1 MLPPL
6 RIVSAGLRRTTETLA
21 AELGR
26 DAAVSEEPSWSEAEW
41 RLAMAVAVAHG
52 VSPLLS
58 RLSAWRHA
66 PWRKFLDTQ
75 REHVR
80 VRHARIAA
88 LLSDI
93 DVQARAA
100 GIGLVALKGAALHA
114 QGEYAAGERPM
125 ADIDL
130 LVRERDQPAAKA
142 LLERLGYVE
151 SFAQWK
157 HRVFKPVAGEATP
170 GFGEHRDTPVN
181 IELHARIQERLPI
194 ATIDITHLVQPR
206 ACESGLNAYPSR
218 GALMSHLLLHAAGN
232 LCGRSLRLIHLHDI
246 ARLARRMDAQD
257 WDLLC
262 GAPAAAGWAWPPL
275 FLAARYYG
283 DVAPAGVMARLEA
296 ACPRLLRIVARR
308 QTLTDVSCS
317 ALWLQ
322 AFGGIEW
329 SRSAR
334 EALRYVEQR
343 IRPSAEARQERADM
357 IRTQVWLRGQSWVR
371 LAQRRRV
378 LAWLAQRRPRMDT
391 LYVVRAAFEQTPG

>member
-114 QGEYAAGERPM
+114 QGE
-125 ADIDL
+125 
-130 LVRERDQPAAKA
+130 
-142 LLERLGYVE
+142 
-151 SFAQWK
+151 
-157 HRVFKPVAGEATP
+157 
-170 GFGEHRDTPVN
+170 
-181 IELHARIQERLPI
+181 
-194 ATIDITHLVQPR
+194 
-206 ACESGLNAYPSR
+206 
-218 GALMSHLLLHAAGN
+218 
-232 LCGRSLRLIHLHDI
+232 
-246 ARLARRMDAQD
+246 
-257 WDLLC
+257 
-262 GAPAAAGWAWPPL
+262 
-275 FLAARYYG
+275 
-283 DVAPAGVMARLEA
+283 
-296 ACPRLLRIVARR
+296 
-308 QTLTDVSCS
+308 
-317 ALWLQ
+317 
-322 AFGGIEW
+322 
-329 SRSAR
+329 
-334 EALRYVEQR
+334 
-343 IRPSAEARQERADM
+343 
-357 IRTQVWLRGQSWVR
+357 
-371 LAQRRRV
+371 
-378 LAWLAQRRPRMDT
+378 
-391 LYVVRAAFEQTPG
+391 